1 MGNVSIFDNL
11 NTYIDQVVTVVK
23 NVGHCLYAIPA
34 LIIETGTRVA
44 DFLEYC
50 PPFIAWTILFSLGTG
65 IIMKGAHWGS

>member
-23 NVGHCLYAIPA
+23 NIGHCLYEIPA
-34 LIIETGTRVA
+34 LIIETGTRISE
-44 DFLEYC
+44 FLEYC
-50 PPFIAWTILFSLGTG
+50 PPFIAWTILFCLGTG